1 MRNLLYLISILS
13 IGCAKPY
20 KKVHSKYDPS
30 AKYSAVLVGATV
42 DTRPFLGE
50 EQPAGEDT
58 STQPTLRDKAA
69 QGELIYKTLP
79 EFGPKVVPIALPYW
93 QKEGF
98 VVFTDKERVTK
109 EVPEKIEGVLNFL
122 TKVSGVWSHPET
134 TQIIIDNNSFLLK
147 GSRKRIVSKYDSEV
161 ENEVFVFTYVYF
173 ENRDNLA
180 FKTVTRVVF
189 DTVVLN
195 EEGEYLYRSRG
206 IGDGNPKVF
215 MSDVS
220 TENLLFAFDNA
231 ILSLNDAEVKVVD
244 K

>member
-1 MRNLLYLISILS
+1 SS
-13 IGCAKPY
+13 
-20 KKVHSKYDPS
+20 
-30 AKYSAVLVGATV
+30 
-42 DTRPFLGE
+42 
-50 EQPAGEDT
+50 
-58 STQPTLRDKAA
+58 QPTLRDKAA
-69 QGELIYKTLP
+69 QGELVYKTLP

-206 IGDGNPKVF
+206 IGDGNPKAF

-220 TENLLFAFDNA
+220 TENSLFAFD
-231 ILSLNDAEVKVVD
+231 
-244 K
+244 

>member
-1 MRNLLYLISILS
+1 MRTLLYAISILS

-30 AKYSAVLVGATV
+30 AKYAAVLVGATV
-42 DTRPFLGE
+42 DARPFFE
-50 EQPAGEDT
+50 EEMSPDGDVVEQE
-58 STQPTLRDKAA
+58 PTLRDEVT

-79 EFGPKVVPIALPYW
+79 EFGPRVIPLAIPYW

-109 EVPEKIEGVLNFL
+109 EVPEKLEGILNFF
-122 TKVSGVWSHPET
+122 TKSNGVWVHPESSKLT
-134 TQIIIDNNSFLLK
+134 LDNNAFVLK
-147 GSRKRIVSKYDSEV
+147 GSRQRIVAKYDSEV

-189 DTVVLN
+189 DESAIASSTVFAA
-195 EEGEYLYRSRG
+195 S
-206 IGDGNPKVF
+206 
-215 MSDVS
+215 
-220 TENLLFAFDNA
+220 NLLATSSNA
-231 ILSLNDAEVKVVD
+231 GLL
-244 K
+244 

>member
-1 MRNLLYLISILS
+1 MRTLLYAISILA

-30 AKYSAVLVGATV
+30 AKYAAVLVGATV
-42 DTRPFLGE
+42 DARPFFEE
-50 EQPAGEDT
+50 EQPAGENT
-58 STQPTLRDKAA
+58 SPQPTLRDQAA
-69 QGELIYKTLP
+69 KSEVIYKTLP
-79 EFGPKVVPIALPYW
+79 EFGPKVIPMALPYW

-98 VVFTDKERVTK
+98 VVFIDKERVSR
-109 EVPEKIEGVLNFL
+109 EVPEKIEGILNFL
-122 TKVSGVWSHPET
+122 SKVNGVWVHPET
-134 TQIIIDNNSFLLK
+134 STLTLNNNAFTLK
-147 GSRKRIVSKYDSEV
+147 GSRQRIVARYDSEV
-161 ENEVFVFTYVYF
+161 ENEVFVFTHVYF

-180 FKTVTRVVF
+180 FKTVSRVVF

-206 IGDGNPKVF
+206 IGDGQPKTF

-220 TENLLFAFDNA
+220 VENFVFAYDNA
-231 ILSLNDAEVKVVD
+231 LLSLNEAEVKVVD